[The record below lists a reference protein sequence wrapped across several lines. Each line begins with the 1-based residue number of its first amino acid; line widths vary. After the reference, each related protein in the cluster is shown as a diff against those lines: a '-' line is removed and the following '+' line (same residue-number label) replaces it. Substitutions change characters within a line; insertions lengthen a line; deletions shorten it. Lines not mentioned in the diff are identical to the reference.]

1 MRHRI
6 SFLLLTALAAC
17 TTAHP
22 SGTAP
27 AVAAATLAAPVP
39 AATPVVTAR
48 AMVTSAHPEATRIGV
63 EMLRRGGNAYDAA
76 VAVQFALAVALPVA
90 GNIGGGG
97 FLLYRG
103 ADGQEGALDFRETA
117 PAAASRDMYL
127 DAQGN
132 VIPNLSTLGHL
143 AAGVPGTVAG
153 MWELHRKLGKLP
165 WKDVVQPAV
174 DLATRGVVLTQKEAA
189 GLNGTTF
196 FPTARFE
203 LPTKGQIE
211 WMDYAN
217 HLGTNAAYFR
227 KAGIEYTDPS
237 SQELDELHNPYKRP
251 SLEYAAPSPQQL
263 AELYNPYKRP
273 SLKAW
278 RPGDTLLLRGLAAT
292 LGRIRDQGKA
302 GFYEGPTA
310 DLLVAEMQ
318 RGKGLI
324 TKQDLLNYQPKWR
337 TPLHGQYRGYEVL
350 TFPPPSSGGVALLQ
364 MLQMLE
370 PYNLG
375 RAGWHSPQATHWIT
389 EAQRRVYA
397 DRATYLGDPDFGRV
411 PVTQLFNEKYNR
423 QRMATTLPYRATPSA
438 QVTAGTSLPGY
449 ESDQTTHYNVV
460 DAQGNA
466 VSCTTTL
473 NGAYGSK
480 VVVAGAGFLLNNEMD
495 DFSSKPGT
503 PNSYGLVGGA
513 ANAIAPGKRM
523 LSSMTPAILTRGKKL
538 ALVTGTPGGS
548 TIITSVL
555 QSILNVVDYD
565 MNAQQA
571 VAAPRLHHQWLPDQ
585 LDVEAGALLP
595 AAQDTLQA
603 RGYKLNPRSAWGR
616 VEVIRVLPDGKL
628 EGGAD
633 PRGDDAAAGY

>member
-1 MRHRI
+1 
-6 SFLLLTALAAC
+6 
-17 TTAHP
+17 
-22 SGTAP
+22 
-27 AVAAATLAAPVP
+27 
-39 AATPVVTAR
+39 
-48 AMVTSAHPEATRIGV
+48 V
-63 EMLRRGGNAYDAA
+63 EILRQGGNAYDAA
-76 VAVQFALAVALPVA
+76 VAVQFALAVAFPVA

-117 PAAASRDMYL
+117 PAAATRDMYL
-127 DAQGN
+127 DQQGN
-132 VIPNLSTLGHL
+132 VVPNLSTLGHL

-153 MWELHRKLGKLP
+153 MVELHKKLGKLS
-165 WKDVVQPAV
+165 WQQVVQPAV
-174 DLATRGVVLTQKEAA
+174 DLAANGVKLTKKEAA
-189 GLNGTTF
+189 GLNGNREVF
-196 FPTARFE
+196 A
-203 LPTKGQIE
+203 KI
-211 WMDYAN
+211 
-217 HLGTNAAYFR
+217 NAYNAY
-227 KAGIEYTDPS
+227 
-237 SQELDELHNPYKRP
+237 
-251 SLEYAAPSPQQL
+251 
-263 AELYNPYKRP
+263 
-273 SLKAW
+273 LKAE
-278 RPGDTLLLRGLAAT
+278 PFNEGDVAKNPELARTLE
-292 LGRIRDQGKA
+292 RIRDQGRA
-302 GFYEGPTA
+302 GFYEGETA
-310 DLLVAEMQ
+310 NLLVAEMQ
-318 RGKGLI
+318 RGKGII

-337 TPLHGQYRGYEVL
+337 TPLHGQYRGYDVL

-375 RAGWHSPQATHWIT
+375 KAGWHSPQATHWIT
-389 EAQRRVYA
+389 EAERRVYA
-397 DRATYLGDPDFGRV
+397 DRATYLGDPDFGKV
-411 PVTQLFNEKYNR
+411 PVAQLLEKSYNK
-423 QRMATTLPYRATPSA
+423 QRMATTLAYRATPSA
-438 QVTAGTSLPGY
+438 QVSAGSGLPGY

-503 PNSYGLVGGA
+503 PNAYGLVGGA

-523 LSSMTPAILTRGKKL
+523 LSSMTPAILTKNKKL

-555 QSILNVVDYD
+555 QSILATVDYGL
-565 MNAQQA
+565 NAQQA

-585 LDVEAGALLP
+585 IDVEAGALVP
-595 AAQDTLQA
+595 AAQDSLRA
-603 RGYKLNPRSAWGR
+603 RGYTLNPRNPWGR
-616 VEVIRVLPDGKL
+616 VEVIRVLPSGKL

>member
-1 MRHRI
+1 MKRL
-6 SFLLLTALAAC
+6 FYPLALAVLVAC
-17 TTAHP
+17 TTTQTTTSP
-22 SGTAP
+22 T
-27 AVAAATLAAPVP
+27 AATSLTAPVP
-39 AATPVVTAR
+39 AATPVVTDQ
-48 AMVTSAHPEATRIGV
+48 AMVVSAHPEATRIGV
-63 EMLRRGGNAYDAA
+63 EILRKGGNAYDAA
-76 VAVQFALAVALPVA
+76 VAVQFALAVAFPVA

-117 PAAASRDMYL
+117 PAAATRDMYL
-127 DAQGN
+127 DKQGN
-132 VIPNLSTLGHL
+132 VVPNLSTLGHL

-153 MWELHRKLGKLP
+153 MVELHKKLGKLP

-174 DLATRGVVLTQKEAA
+174 ELASNGIKLTNKEAA
-189 GLNGTTF
+189 GLNGQRETF
-196 FPTARFE
+196 A
-203 LPTKGQIE
+203 KI
-211 WMDYAN
+211 
-217 HLGTNAAYFR
+217 
-227 KAGIEYTDPS
+227 
-237 SQELDELHNPYKRP
+237 NPYNAYLKPAPFNEGDVAKNPELART
-251 SLEYAAPSPQQL
+251 LE
-263 AELYNPYKRP
+263 
-273 SLKAW
+273 
-278 RPGDTLLLRGLAAT
+278 
-292 LGRIRDQGKA
+292 RIRDQGRA
-302 GFYEGPTA
+302 GFYEGETA
-310 DLLVAEMQ
+310 SLLVAEMQ
-318 RGKGLI
+318 RGNGI
-324 TKQDLLNYQPKWR
+324 ISKQDLLNYQPKWR
-337 TPLHGQYRGYEVL
+337 TPLHGEYRGYDVL

-375 RAGWHSPQATHWIT
+375 KAGWHSPQATHWIT
-389 EAQRRVYA
+389 EAERRVYA
-397 DRATYLGDPDFGRV
+397 DRATYLGDPDFGKV
-411 PVTQLFNEKYNR
+411 PVAQLLEKPYNK
-423 QRMATTLPYRATPSA
+423 QRMATTLAYRATPSA
-438 QVTAGTSLPGY
+438 QVSAGSGLPGY

-523 LSSMTPAILTRGKKL
+523 LSSMTPAILTKNKKL

-555 QSILNVVDYD
+555 QSILATVDYGL
-565 MNAQQA
+565 NAQQA

-585 LDVEAGALLP
+585 IDVEAGALVP
-595 AAQDTLQA
+595 AAQDSLRA
-603 RGYKLNPRSAWGR
+603 RGYTLNPRGSWGR
-616 VEVIRVLPDGKL
+616 VEVIRVLPGGKL

-633 PRGDDAAAGY
+633 PRGDDTAAGY